1 MMSKVFALTLAM
13 FGSAAAY
20 CPNGCSGHG
29 TCSTHLDGDETVA
42 MWTGADCSMRTCPTA
57 GSWAAS
63 PTGNDDHVS
72 EKVEC
77 SGRGSCNRGSGEC
90 ACEAGYGGS
99 ACQRTV
105 CPNNCNGHGTCQTL
119 NQLADDF
126 SHNADS
132 GVASVLFA
140 TPDSSNDCAECTG
153 TANRRSVRRVMTS
166 WRATAAPRDAHAV
179 VAEPV
184 TTPRAC
190 ANATRV
196 SMVTAASL

>member
-1 MMSKVFALTLAM
+1 M
-13 FGSAAAY
+13 G
-20 CPNGCSGHG
+20 
-29 TCSTHLDGDETVA
+29 
-42 MWTGADCSMRTCPTA
+42 
-57 GSWAAS
+57 
-63 PTGNDDHVS
+63 
-72 EKVEC
+72 
-77 SGRGSCNRGSGEC
+77 
-90 ACEAGYGGS
+90 
-99 ACQRTV
+99 QRTV

-153 TANRRSVRRVMTS
+153 TANTGAQYDSAWDATRSAGCKCDSGYRGPDCPRRSVRRVMTS

-196 SMVTAASL
+196 SMATAASL